1 MNGRR
6 WAFGCALGVL
16 LTGTPSASHAQDS
29 TSPSSALVGAH
40 ARTQDTVRLST
51 RPPVRLTFTGDINLG
66 TSLLTGGVPSDT
78 LPSPFAQV
86 DSLFTGDLVIGNFEG
101 AFSDTLPADKCAGR
115 DNCYEF
121 RTPHWLVRR
130 LVEAGFTTL
139 NQANNHASDLG
150 VPGRDETRQVMDSV
164 GLQHYGILGEI
175 AFDTV
180 RGTPCTAPE
189 DTIGNPAPHD
199 PRPATRDP
207 CATIVAVVGFTT
219 YDFAYDLLQIDRA
232 KAVVDSVAHLAD
244 VVIVTFH
251 GGAEGK
257 KATHVKKGMDRMGG
271 EKRGDLRRFTH
282 AVIDAGAD
290 VVVGH
295 GPHVLRAMEFYKGR
309 PIAYSM
315 GNFVTWHGFNMTGVN
330 GLTGVLQLEVNGDG
344 SFASGRFVPL
354 RQVKWVGVV
363 PDRSRAALAQ
373 VRSLTRTDFPATGAR
388 FAADGSITAPPPP
401 RPSTPRQARGHR

>member
-1 MNGRR
+1 MRSRR
-6 WAFGCALGVL
+6 WAVGCGLGAL
-16 LTGTPSASHAQDS
+16 
-29 TSPSSALVGAH
+29 LVGAPSAIRAQTPLDTTRAH
-40 ARTQDTVRLST
+40 APM
-51 RPPVRLTFTGDINLG
+51 RPRVRLTFTGDINLG
-66 TSLLTGGVPSDT
+66 TSLLKDGVPSDT

-101 AFSDTLPADKCAGR
+101 AFSDTLPAAKCGGR

-121 RTPHWLVRR
+121 RTPHWMVRR

-150 VPGRDETRQVMDSV
+150 VPGRIETEGVLDSV
-164 GLQHYGILGEI
+164 GIQHYGILGEI
-175 AFDTV
+175 AW
-180 RGTPCTAPE
+180 
-189 DTIGNPAPHD
+189 DTIRVGD
-199 PRPATRDP
+199 SATV
-207 CATIVAVVGFTT
+207 VAVVGFTT

-232 KAVVDSVAHLAD
+232 RAVVDSVAHMAD

-309 PIAYSM
+309 PVAYSM

-363 PDRSRAALAQ
+363 PDRSRAALIQ
-373 VRSLTRTDFPATGAR
+373 VRRLTRLDFPRTGAV
-388 FAADGSITAPPPP
+388 FTSDGSFTPPPAVR
-401 RPSTPRQARGHR
+401 RPGGRAVRP

>member
-1 MNGRR
+1 MRR
-6 WAFGCALGVL
+6 LSVVLCWLGALLVGA
-16 LTGTPSASHAQDS
+16 PSVMHAQDS
-29 TSPSSALVGAH
+29 TAPSPALTGAH
-40 ARTQDTVRLST
+40 ARLLADST
-51 RPPVRLTFTGDINLG
+51 RLPAHPPIRLTFTGDINLG
-66 TSLLTGGVPSDT
+66 TSLLEGGVPSDT

-86 DSLFTGDLVIGNFEG
+86 DSLLDGDLVIGNFEG
-101 AFSDTLPADKCAGR
+101 AFSDTLPAAKCGGKE
-115 DNCYEF
+115 NCYEF
-121 RTPHWLVRR
+121 RTPHWMVRR
-130 LVEAGFTTL
+130 LVEAGFTTM

-150 VPGRDETRQVMDSV
+150 TAGRDETRQVMDSV

-180 RGTPCTAPE
+180 RTGDCGLGTGDDSAQSSVRSPQSLPCT
-189 DTIGNPAPHD
+189 TV
-199 PRPATRDP
+199 
-207 CATIVAVVGFTT
+207 VAVVGFTT
-219 YDFAYDLLQIDRA
+219 YEFAYNLLHIDSA
-232 KAVVDSVAHLAD
+232 KAVVDSVSKLAD
-244 VVIVTFH
+244 IVVVTFH

-257 KATHVKKGMDRMGG
+257 RATHVKVGMDRMGG

-282 AVIDAGAD
+282 AMIDAGAD

-295 GPHVLRAMEFYKGR
+295 GPHVLRAIEFYRGH

-330 GLTGVLQLEVNGDG
+330 GLTGVLQVELNGDG

-373 VRSLTRTDFPATGAR
+373 VRRLTRTDFPRTGAR
-388 FAADGSITAPPPP
+388 FGADGTISPPPAPP
-401 RPSTPRQARGHR
+401 RKFLAGRGE

>member
-1 MNGRR
+1 M
-6 WAFGCALGVL
+6 
-16 LTGTPSASHAQDS
+16 
-29 TSPSSALVGAH
+29 
-40 ARTQDTVRLST
+40 
-51 RPPVRLTFTGDINLG
+51 RLTFTGDINLG
-66 TSLLTGGVPSDT
+66 TSLLKGGVPADT

-101 AFSDTLPADKCAGR
+101 AFSDTLPAAKCEGR
-115 DNCYEF
+115 SNCYEF
-121 RTPHWLVRR
+121 RTPHWMVRR

-164 GLQHYGILGEI
+164 GIQHYGILGEI
-175 AFDTV
+175 SFDTIRV
-180 RGTPCTAPE
+180 GDSSTV
-189 DTIGNPAPHD
+189 
-199 PRPATRDP
+199 
-207 CATIVAVVGFTT
+207 VAVVGFTT

-232 KAVVDSVAHLAD
+232 KAVVDSVAQLAD

-257 KATHVKKGMDRMGG
+257 KATHVKRGMDRMGG

-309 PIAYSM
+309 LIAYSM

-330 GLTGVLQLEVNGDG
+330 GLTGVLQLVVNGDG

-354 RQVKWVGVV
+354 RQVKWVGAV

-373 VRSLTRTDFPATGAR
+373 VRALTRADFPATGAR
-388 FAADGSITAPPPP
+388 FAADGAITAPPPP
-401 RPSTPRQARGHR
+401 RPSAPRRARRHR

>member
-1 MNGRR
+1 MIRGL
-6 WAFGCALGVL
+6 WAAGCGLGALLFGA
-16 LTGTPSASHAQDS
+16 PSVMHAQDS
-29 TSPSSALVGAH
+29 TAPSPALIQAHVRLGNDSAARAH
-40 ARTQDTVRLST
+40 ASM
-51 RPPVRLTFTGDINLG
+51 RPRVRLTFTGDINLG
-66 TSLLTGGVPSDT
+66 TSLLKGGVPSDT

-101 AFSDTLPADKCAGR
+101 AFSDTLPAAKCQGR

-121 RTPHWLVRR
+121 RTPHWMVRR
-130 LVEAGFTTL
+130 LVEAGFTHL

-150 VPGRDETRQVMDSV
+150 VAGRAETQGVMDSV
-164 GLQHYGILGEI
+164 GLRHYGILGDI
-175 AFDTV
+175 AIDTV
-180 RGTPCTAPE
+180 RRG
-189 DTIGNPAPHD
+189 DS
-199 PRPATRDP
+199 ATV
-207 CATIVAVVGFTT
+207 VAIVGFTT

-232 KAVVDSVAHLAD
+232 KAVVDSVSHLAD

-257 KATHVKKGMDRMGG
+257 KATHVKAGMDRMGG

-363 PDRSRAALAQ
+363 PDRTRAALAQ
-373 VRSLTRTDFPATGAR
+373 VKRLTKTDFPVTGAV
-388 FAADGSITAPPPP
+388 FGVDGSIAAPTPVRP
-401 RPSTPRQARGHR
+401 RRLPRVGRH